1 MQSYTK
7 NKLIKDNYPV
17 ILCAF
22 EPWWQKKSA
31 LKQNLKNIMNM
42 RRYQYYKSAVQIITF
57 IFLLVSAPLNSYSQP
72 KIGFGLH
79 FDPVISWFSSDIKE
93 VKNEGSRP
101 GFNFGLTYYRF
112 FTPNY
117 AFSTGI
123 SLINAGGRLVSSD
136 ATEMRLDN
144 SKYRSVIV
152 LPGESVV
159 YKIKYLAFPVG
170 LKLQTNQIGYI
181 TVFSD
186 IGLDPKI
193 VLGGKVDI
201 PSHEISGE
209 KAMNELRSFNLS
221 FHITAGIEYSLGGNT
236 ALVFGLN
243 FENNFLDIT
252 KDTGIQPTDRV
263 SHNLLGFRLGVNF

>member
-1 MQSYTK
+1 VAELS
-7 NKLIKDNYPV
+7 
-17 ILCAF
+17 
-22 EPWWQKKSA
+22 E
-31 LKQNLKNIMNM
+31 LKQNLKNSTKMKHFLYFPY
-42 RRYQYYKSAVQIITF
+42 RAKIITF
-57 IFLLVSAPLNSYSQP
+57 IILLISAPFISKAQQ

-93 VKNEGSRP
+93 VKNVGSRP

-112 FTPNY
+112 FSPNY

-136 ATEMRLDN
+136 ATVMRLDN
-144 SKYRSVIV
+144 SKYSSVVV

-170 LKLQTNQIGYI
+170 LKLQTNQIGYV

-193 VLGGKVDI
+193 VIGGKVDI
-201 PSHEISGE
+201 PPDISGE
-209 KAMNELRSFNLS
+209 KAMNELRIFNLS
-221 FHITAGIEYSLGGNT
+221 YHITAGIEYSLGGTT

-252 KDTGIQPTDRV
+252 KDTGIQPVDRV